1 MESGETGGNG
11 APTGENAHREGVR
24 HVDIG
29 EGEAGQRI
37 DNFLL
42 TRLKG
47 VPRSRIYRLLRKGEV
62 RVNGKRAKPVYRLES
77 GDRVRIP
84 PVRTASRDPARVP
97 DRVQDEIRAAI
108 IHEDP
113 EVLVVDKPTGM
124 AVHAGSETPWGVI
137 EALRAARPDEPF
149 LELAHRL
156 DRGTSGCLVLARS
169 RKALLALQDAL
180 SDPETTKRYFALV
193 KGPWPDGVRRVDAP
207 LRRNVLKGG
216 ERLVQVDP
224 AGKPALTLFKAL
236 EMMKGSA
243 LMEATLVTGRTHQI
257 RVHAAHV
264 GSPVAGDSRYGN
276 PQFNAWARSL
286 GLKRMFLHAQSI
298 SLRLENRELNVDAPL
313 PADLREVLVKAQSG
327 RG

>member
-1 MESGETGGNG
+1 MHSGEN
-11 APTGENAHREGVR
+11 GENEGPGGPDGDRRQVS
-24 HVDIG
+24 HVQIG
-29 EGEAGQRI
+29 AAESGQRI

-62 RVNGKRAKPVYRLES
+62 RVNGKRTKPVYRLEA

-84 PVRTASRDPARVP
+84 PVRTARRRDLRVP
-97 DRVQDEIRAAI
+97 EGVQDEIRAAI

-113 EVLVVDKPTGM
+113 EVLVVDKPAGM

-137 EALRAARPDEPF
+137 EALRCARPDEPF

-169 RKALLALQDAL
+169 RPALLALQAAL
-180 SDPETTKRYFALV
+180 SDAQATKRYLALV
-193 KGPWPDGVRRVDAP
+193 KGPWPDGVRSVDAP
-207 LRRNVLKGG
+207 LRRNVLRGG
-216 ERLVQVDP
+216 ERVVQVDP
-224 AGKPALTLFKAL
+224 AGKTAITRFKVL
-236 EMMKGSA
+236 ELMKGSA

-257 RVHAAHV
+257 RVHAASV

-276 PQFNAWARSL
+276 PRFNAWARGL
-286 GLKRMFLHAQSI
+286 GLKRMFLHAQSV
-298 SLRLENRELNVDAPL
+298 SLPLENRELNVDAPL
-313 PADLREVLVKAQSG
+313 PADLRAVLVKAQSG